1 MSVSAG
7 STPAVAPAGTDTS
20 GTEPGTGPAPRGRH
34 LGLALVVIAAAQ
46 LMVVLDATITN
57 IALPAVQSDLG
68 VSDANL
74 AWIVN
79 AYALAFGGL
88 LLLGGKA
95 GDLFGRRRI
104 FQAGIAVFTLASLFG
119 GLAPNEGL
127 LIAAR
132 ILQGVGA
139 ALAAPNALALITT
152 TFPGGRPRNTAMG
165 VYAAMGG
172 VGATVGL
179 LLGGVLTDLLD
190 WRWVFFVNIPI
201 GLAVLAGTR
210 TLVEAERHP
219 GRLDVPG
226 AVTGTGGL
234 IALVYG
240 ITRGGEHGWTGALTL
255 ASFAVAAVLLAVF
268 LLLQGR
274 TASPMLP
281 LRLLKD
287 RSRAGSY
294 ATMLFIG
301 AGMFA
306 TFYFLTLYAQLI
318 LDYSPIR
325 TGFAFL
331 PFSFG
336 MAAAAGAS
344 SKLVTHVAPRLI
356 AGPGLL
362 VAAGGMCWFATL
374 TPDSSYAG
382 RIMPAMFVTALG
394 LGASFVPMTLG
405 AVSGVSHEDTGIA
418 SALLNTAQQ
427 IGGALGLAVLST
439 VSTSAADDRLPGA
452 AGALYRGLATHDA
465 GLVSAAAAALTHG
478 YTTAF
483 AAAAALF
490 LAGLVVTAL
499 AITAGRQ
506 HRGEGA
512 APVHMG

>member
-1 MSVSAG
+1 
-7 STPAVAPAGTDTS
+7 
-20 GTEPGTGPAPRGRH
+20 
-34 LGLALVVIAAAQ
+34 VIAAAQ

-57 IALPAVQSDLG
+57 IALPAIQTDLG

-79 AYALAFGGL
+79 SYALAFGGL

-95 GDLFGRRRI
+95 GDLFGRRKM
-104 FQAGIAVFTLASLFG
+104 FQAGIAVFTLASLLG

-139 ALAAPNALALITT
+139 ALAAPSALALITT
-152 TFPGGRPRNTAMG
+152 TFPAGKPRNTAMG

-179 LLGGVLTDLLD
+179 LLGGTLTDVLD

-226 AVTGTGGL
+226 AITGTGGL

-240 ITRGGEHGWTGALTL
+240 ITRGGEHGWTNGLTL
-255 ASFAVAAVLLAVF
+255 ASFAAAAVLLVAF
-268 LLLQGR
+268 LVLQAR
-274 TASPMLP
+274 ITNPMMP
-281 LRLLKD
+281 LRLFKD
-287 RSRAGSY
+287 RNRWGSY

-306 TFYFLTLYAQLI
+306 TFYFLTLYMQLI
-318 LDYSPIR
+318 LGYSPVK

-336 MAAAAGAS
+336 MAAAAGVS
-344 SKLVTHVAPRLI
+344 SKLIAQVAPRVI

-362 VAAGGMCWFATL
+362 VAAVGMFWFTTL
-374 TPDSSYAG
+374 EPDSSYAG
-382 RIMPAMFVTALG
+382 HLMPAMFVTALG
-394 LGASFVPMTLG
+394 LGMSFVPMTLG

-439 VSTSAADDRLPGA
+439 LSTSAADDQLPEA
-452 AGALYRGLATHDA
+452 AGSLYRGMATKDFALVAKAGDA
-465 GLVSAAAAALTHG
+465 VTHG
-478 YTTAF
+478 YTVAF
-483 AAAAALF
+483 AAAAGMF
-490 LAGLVVTAL
+490 LAGLAVTAL
-499 AITAGRQ
+499 AVNAGKQQ
-506 HRGEGA
+506 HVEGA